1 MGNPIFGGPQ
11 ALSRKSS
18 SLAAAKEGETLIY
31 TSTNS
36 RKKNAKG
43 RRSPM
48 MPAAGKESPAPPA
61 PPTPPPPGA
70 PR

>member
-1 MGNPIFGGPQ
+1 MGNPIFRGPQ

-31 TSTNS
+31 TNTNS
-36 RKKNAKG
+36 GKKKAKG

-48 MPAAGKESPAPPA
+48 MPATGKESPAPP